1 MKHKMTAKQQKFVDQ
16 YIKFGNAKQA
26 ALEAGYSPKTAKQ
39 MGVENLSKPYLKAAI
54 DERMKAIED
63 DTIAKATE
71 VLEYFT
77 TVLRGTARET
87 VAVAT
92 MDGVEQ
98 VDNPPSIKDRMAAG
112 RELLKRYPG
121 NDELLNAQLT
131 KIIADIEKTKA
142 DVRKSKAE
150 ADIME
155 AKANAY
161 RTPEGQDGGLN
172 KLLAAIDESIPKG
185 GDVNDNSD

>member
-1 MKHKMTAKQQKFVDQ
+1 MRLTAKQKKFVDS
-16 YIKFGNAKQA
+16 YIADSNATKA
-26 ALEAGYSPKTAKQ
+26 ALEAGNSKRTARFV
-39 MGVENLSKPYLKAAI
+39 GAENLTKPNIKAAI
-54 DERMKAIED
+54 DERMKRLESD
-63 DTIAKATE
+63 KIAKAAE
-71 VLEYFT
+71 VLQYFT
-77 TVLRGTARET
+77 TVLRGEAKET
-87 VAVAT
+87 IIVSTPDGADAV
-92 MDGVEQ
+92 E
-98 VDNPPSIKDRMAAG
+98 NEPSIKDRMAAG

-131 KIIADIEKTKA
+131 KIITDIEKTKA